1 MKFKS
6 QAHGVSGEG
15 YHLIAHVIVSS
26 QALHRVEV
34 GEKEETK
41 AQNDK
46 F

>member
-15 YHLIAHVIVSS
+15 HHLIAHVTVSS